1 MLKVPNHRT
10 KELRDH
16 AQENRWSDSS
26 TTQQTSSMTAENRHD
41 KMTVEEDVELPK
53 SPLPVRPFRIR
64 YIAQDRGPELENAPG
79 FMLRSWL
86 WKQQQLRPMSNT
98 QQEERK
104 GVSRKAIEMSKGLR
118 GRKLKDKY

>member
-1 MLKVPNHRT
+1 
-10 KELRDH
+10 
-16 AQENRWSDSS
+16 
-26 TTQQTSSMTAENRHD
+26 MTAENRHD

-86 WKQQQLRPMSNT
+86 WKQQQLRPTSNT

-104 GVSRKAIEMSKGLR
+104 GVSRKAIGISKGR
-118 GRKLKDKY
+118 GGGTNIKNKTKQRLNLYPDFGPKKTRL

>member
-1 MLKVPNHRT
+1 MKWQFYNTADGL
-10 KELRDH
+10 
-16 AQENRWSDSS
+16 
-26 TTQQTSSMTAENRHD
+26 MTAENRHD
-41 KMTVEEDVELPK
+41 RMMVEEDVELPK

-104 GVSRKAIEMSKGLR
+104 GVSRKAIEISEVQR
-118 GRKLKDKY
+118 GRKLKDKYLKKKHRLN